1 SIVGTFYLLIASV
14 IHDNNRCPCG
24 GHLADVLNRLSYL
37 GVSVVR
43 CDCDGDTGGRL
54 ADRCVLKTVNDNRR
68 HGSPS
73 HSELASL
80 FLRSTMSSTGAASL
94 SSRRSISIRRR
105 LRAPSEVR
113 SESMADRS
121 GAIAAAD
128 TPSFRS
134 IWSVIPGATGRAC
147 RTSGCWR
154 QHAIAGCCRRSYRS
168 TTSGS
173 QSSSG
178 LGQRRSSPFGRST
191 PASSRAEAAP
201 WPRSWSVRFPIAPRV
216 PTLSP
221 PV

>member
-1 SIVGTFYLLIASV
+1 MIRRGFLQKLYRLVLRPSDPDILGEPVIGAVYLLIASV

-37 GVSVVR
+37 GGSVVR

-68 HGSPS
+68 HGSAS

-80 FLRSTMSSTGAASL
+80 FLRSTMSSTGAASVL
-94 SSRRSISIRRR
+94 SRRSISIRRR

-128 TPSFRS
+128 TPSFLS
-134 IWSVIPGATGRAC
+134 IWSVIHWATKRAC
-147 RTSGCWR
+147 ATSVCWRKHEIAGFCRLSYHSITSGC
-154 QHAIAGCCRRSYRS
+154 Q
-168 TTSGS
+168 
-173 QSSSG
+173 
-178 LGQRRSSPFGRST
+178 
-191 PASSRAEAAP
+191 
-201 WPRSWSVRFPIAPRV
+201 
-216 PTLSP
+216 
-221 PV
+221 

>member
-1 SIVGTFYLLIASV
+1 RPSDSDILGESIVGTFFMLLASV
-14 IHDNNRCPCG
+14 VLYKVRGPCG
-24 GHLADVLNRLSYL
+24 GHLADVLIRLSYL

-54 ADRCVLKTVNDNRR
+54 ADRGVLKSVNDNRR

-128 TPSFRS
+128 TPSFLS
-134 IWSVIPGATGRAC
+134 IWSVIHWATKRAC
-147 RTSGCWR
+147 ATSVCWR
-154 QHAIAGCCRRSYRS
+154 KHAIAGFCRLSYHS
-168 TTSGS
+168 ITSGC
-173 QSSSG
+173 Q
-178 LGQRRSSPFGRST
+178 
-191 PASSRAEAAP
+191 
-201 WPRSWSVRFPIAPRV
+201 
-216 PTLSP
+216 
-221 PV
+221 